1 MHGATIRFIRRVN
14 IYNFNI
20 QCIYWYYLVKRL
32 ILISFR
38 ETLMNGQP
46 LNLGNNGT
54 LPILSP
60 DTYRTGQNIAVTLP
74 PTSIGFWVFTGV
86 QAEPC
91 LAAPSESTAEASNN
105 TMYHNIR
112 STKSRQYHNLSHS
125 DQEADSHIMNKSR
138 GYEFNDTTGQYK
150 QFSGRIME
158 DNISETDKGDF
169 QSSNTKMVEEFDM
182 NIRSK
187 SIRRKR
193 DERDRTAQGRYKRNV
208 SESVKYLIPGLQSD
222 YTQANNGI
230 TIKTLTGRRNR
241 GDRLQEIP
249 KIAAHESNTH
259 SLLHEPHRH
268 VSSEDVDEGLPGISS
283 GRLKVNSFTGGGIY
297 FQSGGKS
304 SEKRNN
310 DYDYVDK
317 DENVYEEYEYVPSE
331 KEYFHGPTEYFEVF
345 HKPGAAANEK
355 FAGYRGEISEAESIA
370 FMKQRNQE
378 WEQRYDD
385 HDHDYKV
392 IHEQGLTAQDNHKA
406 KSVAP
411 RMPNT
416 YYTEINKQDSSDE
429 GEDFEVQR
437 RIKGKYKIDVK
448 KDASNRRKVEK
459 RNHENDYP
467 DLSSLIAKLKKD
479 ATNALGVLNNK
490 YNNID
495 IPAEQAEITKSSH
508 RIKETATT
516 EQNKNNSSTAEE
528 YYQEG
533 YRTRRLGKEN
543 SKMTNQRNDR
553 NVTQHANH
561 ENYNEYANH
570 ESFNN
575 TEIASSSRGNVQ
587 FSKERPRKIS
597 HKVVYDNGSERTSS
611 DTRHNPYKQ
620 DSKTRLTEKSFQRT
634 VEDSY
639 EDDEK
644 ESRASKQRTGNR
656 NENSENNEYNITDD
670 WYVQINPTEVS
681 EADSDERVMKTYS
694 RKIKHHNQQN
704 IGNSRDTDKVHELV
718 SAVNGQKPTESINP
732 NYRMK
737 PSRRELSN
745 PYRIESAP
753 GGMVTQKLVQIEG
766 QSEEESDIQHMKHPS
781 RTEVMT
787 DESKETAE
795 TDDKQDEAMARK
807 MKTNKSKQTN
817 QVIIRMPTSNKEARQ
832 RVRRDV
838 PSHLPILEAL
848 KENRHMWNKNAT
860 AHEKETQSETI
871 SDSNSAELQMKSQ
884 NIKENSQLQTAYTNV
899 PITVMIKSYEDLQ
912 LDHSTKPSEGKN
924 ADHSTQMYSSLNTY
938 KESSGNEYEKYR
950 ELTTEVITHP
960 QQKVHNTLMDR
971 NHQEEYKEPGTNKT
985 YWELHSGGSMEYF
998 MDPKQSKKEGNIKRE
1013 IGSSLMLEPYI
1024 DTNSSDRMMI
1034 QGVADGAQ
1042 YQHASVLRTGS
1053 SVQEAK
1059 RQSATDISTR
1069 ETAPPVLMDR
1079 NSESKH
1085 DTTQPTMIA
1094 NNEEGTTD
1102 VDEDKNAHKDRDGA
1116 LIVKMYHENLEPAR
1130 GVIRLPKAIET
1141 HINLQHGPRKVT
1153 TGGINYNEP
1162 ISNKEKYKHIKNR
1175 IQTHEQTG
1183 QTGVWNMGIPVK
1195 ISEVPPADKSSI
1207 LLGKVKPSKLEN
1219 KSTKMLHGLPFSF
1232 TFGNSNKGITV
1243 SETGAS
1249 ALRKKQ
1255 HMIRWNQ
1262 NKSEDTQLHT
1272 SEGQYTEEGNF
1283 TVEGKRDGQ
1292 RVGRPYEKTMQRHN
1306 ETGQIRHS
1314 TLKTSSEQIEQE
1326 VISDV
1331 AKKTFGEI
1339 ASLETLADNTA
1350 SKRPFLKNNVK
1361 LYTANSDS
1369 TDAAPTE
1376 PSELNARNATKK
1388 FNTINDV
1395 RTETL
1400 ANLKN
1405 IHDKMKKAEDKAV
1418 KMTHSTTGPR
1428 SVQQSSGDGDSDN
1441 NGLVHKVNTVT
1452 SELKTKNEKEKEHS
1466 TLSAEKGLRSKA
1478 DFTEGK
1484 FRILSKKKETDVAH
1498 SKLED
1503 ITTNYISDGKSVA
1516 DPLVRSAKDTGHL
1529 KYIAAMKENLN
1540 LHGLDNTNYN
1550 IKLQPSTIPTTD
1562 NMRTHLEKRRLEIL
1576 QALTAQHAKLKDDLL
1591 KMRVMAAEEKLKLP
1605 HHINRRDTTQNKLTE
1620 SLMSSSETKDAYAP
1634 IYIKNEDHID
1644 SSNKDNPSIRS
1655 QNFGD
1660 KDSDPSSYT
1669 EKSND
1674 KYYSQDIY
1682 KLLEQIFLPV
1692 SMIAD
1697 LSDIQVPVLGSQH
1710 VYKTQ
1715 HYSKHDI
1722 LPSSYVSDKED
1733 QSLVQQSKNFS
1744 SGVVPFSVLHD
1755 MGPITMYAEGLFPGW
1770 HTEEKDHNKEN
1781 VSQISNLNLNPNQIA
1796 VEDKSLG
1803 DEHIEIK
1810 ELSIPLFLPRP
1821 VLLNDPMMVE
1831 SKRMPT
1837 SENEIKFFLDSE
1849 TNEAGA
1855 NNADLT
1861 REESHIPSLLPATR
1875 SDSSHSPMNAGET
1888 DNASLQESWKL
1899 HNSGNIRESL
1909 VPVTD
1914 KNDSNKVLLTVT
1926 VLSGV
1931 DSRKEKKENSEMMD
1945 EYINKDSNPGRKHL
1959 KSSNKRNVSDKSLH
1973 NSGLEEAELSKLEL
1987 SETIEDAKKYNNR
2000 CKSCDKHKNTL
2011 IFQPLAQDL
2020 GNNSELTLQPDNSNT
2035 AHIRSER
2042 AISYLFNDN
2051 LLQPSTMANNKN
2063 PRIEDNINDTYWLQT
2078 VFNNNSKSSEKKS
2091 QTEEINSNMHHDV
2104 IMPMSN
2110 ELIISDVSPNSYNL
2124 IGREKFKFNSED
2136 TTPANSLHVTNMKL
2150 ITDYQTKDFENV
2162 TNENRLAN
2170 QTFLG
2175 ISDNFL
2181 NDIINAAAHS
2191 EMSNNKIKDAL
2202 TETSNDV
2209 NLQTNEIN
2217 RQFRILHRFP
2227 KSQHEASTTK
2237 SGTEGNTVEIKSIPY
2252 KFHKHV
2258 LNSNYEP
2265 KYKNSKK
2272 YSNPHEQQSSA
2283 ESSDEFPSTI
2293 IKLHNRI
2300 SPSDERSNAIK
2311 EVFSA
2316 VPEEFPNINN
2326 KSKGTFESTVS
2337 HDTTTTSEETSR
2349 TETEHNEVSK
2359 VPSDIMTN
2367 NNVHILTEPNV
2378 NKQDNGSLIILQTYP
2393 PDNLNNLTGSKKDVT
2408 TLEQKTHDIELVP
2421 NSEEDTEY
2429 SDIVHRSTQHKETGN
2444 GEQETDYTHR
2454 EKKKASTTGHIHAL
2468 IKNISNHIVKFFH
2481 NIPPWNY
2488 FSPEHTIRPL

>member
-1 MHGATIRFIRRVN
+1 
-14 IYNFNI
+14 
-20 QCIYWYYLVKRL
+20 
-32 ILISFR
+32 
-38 ETLMNGQP
+38 MNGQP
-46 LNLGNNGT
+46 LNLGDKGT

-91 LAAPSESTAEASNN
+91 LATPSESTAEASNN

-125 DQEADSHIMNKSR
+125 DQENDSHIMNKSR
-138 GYEFNDTTGQYK
+138 GYEFNDMNGQYK

-158 DNISETDKGDF
+158 DNISQTDKGDF
-169 QSSNTKMVEEFDM
+169 ESSNTKMVEEFDM
-182 NIRSK
+182 NVRSK

-193 DERDRTAQGRYKRNV
+193 DERERTAQGHYKRNV

-230 TIKTLTGRRNR
+230 NIKNLIGRRNR
-241 GDRLQEIP
+241 GDRLQEIS
-249 KIAAHESNTH
+249 KIAAHERNIH

-268 VSSEDVDEGLPGISS
+268 VSSEDADEGLPGISS
-283 GRLKVNSFTGGGIY
+283 GRLKVNSLTGGGIY

-345 HKPGAAANEK
+345 HKSGADANEM

-406 KSVAP
+406 KSVAT

-437 RIKGKYKIDVK
+437 RIKGKYKIDIK
-448 KDASNRRKVEK
+448 KDTSNRRKVEK
-459 RNHENDYP
+459 RNHENDHP
-467 DLSSLIAKLKKD
+467 DLPSLIAKLKKD
-479 ATNALGVLNNK
+479 ATTALGVLNNK
-490 YNNID
+490 YNNSTD
-495 IPAEQAEITKSSH
+495 VPAEQAEITKSSH

-516 EQNKNNSSTAEE
+516 EQNKNNFSTAEE

-543 SKMTNQRNDR
+543 SEMTNQRNDR

-561 ENYNEYANH
+561 ENH

-575 TEIASSSRGNVQ
+575 TEIASSSCGNVQ

-597 HKVVYDNGSERTSS
+597 HKVVYDNGSERIST

-620 DSKTRLTEKSFQRT
+620 DSKTRLTEKFFQRT
-634 VEDSY
+634 AEDSY

-656 NENSENNEYNITDD
+656 AEHSENNEYNIADD

-681 EADSDERVMKTYS
+681 EADSEERVMKTYS

-704 IGNSRDTDKVHELV
+704 TGNSRDTHKVHELV
-718 SAVNGQKPTESINP
+718 SAVKGQKPIESINP

-766 QSEEESDIQHMKHPS
+766 QSEEESDIQYMKHPS

-787 DESKETAE
+787 DESKETTE
-795 TDDKQDEAMARK
+795 TDDKQEDAMARK
-807 MKTNKSKQTN
+807 MKANKSKQTN
-817 QVIIRMPTSNKEARQ
+817 QVIIRMPTSNKEAR

-838 PSHLPILEAL
+838 PSHLPILDAL

-860 AHEKETQSETI
+860 AQEKETQSETI
-871 SDSNSAELQMKSQ
+871 SDSNNAELQMKSQ
-884 NIKENSQLQTAYTNV
+884 NIKENNQLQTVYTNV
-899 PITVMIKSYEDLQ
+899 PITAMIKSYEDLQ
-912 LDHSTKPSEGKN
+912 QDHSTKPSEGEN
-924 ADHSTQMYSSLNTY
+924 AAHSTQTYSSLNTY

-950 ELTTEVITHP
+950 ELTTEVITNP
-960 QQKVHNTLMDR
+960 QQKVRNTLMDR
-971 NHQEEYKEPGTNKT
+971 NHQQEYKESGTNKT
-985 YWELHSGGSMEYF
+985 YWDLHSGGSVEYF
-998 MDPKQSKKEGNIKRE
+998 MDSKQSKKEGNIKRE

-1024 DTNSSDRMMI
+1024 DTNSSDSMMI
-1034 QGVADGAQ
+1034 QAVADGAQ

-1059 RQSATDISTR
+1059 RHSATDVSTR

-1085 DTTQPTMIA
+1085 DTTQPAMIV
-1094 NNEEGTTD
+1094 NNEESTTD
-1102 VDEDKNAHKDRDGA
+1102 VDEDKNVHKDRDGA
-1116 LIVKMYHENLEPAR
+1116 LIVKMYHENLEPASS
-1130 GVIRLPKAIET
+1130 VIRLPKAIET
-1141 HINLQHGPRKVT
+1141 HINLQHVPRKVT

-1162 ISNKEKYKHIKNR
+1162 ILKKEKYKHTKNR
-1175 IQTHEQTG
+1175 IQTHEETG

-1195 ISEVPPADKSSI
+1195 ISEVPPAYKSSI

-1219 KSTKMLHGLPFSF
+1219 KSTKMPHGLPFSF
-1232 TFGNSNKGITV
+1232 TFGNSNKETTV

-1249 ALRKKQ
+1249 VSRKNQ

-1262 NKSEDTQLHT
+1262 NKSEDSQLHA
-1272 SEGQYTEEGNF
+1272 SGQYTEEGNL
-1283 TVEGKRDGQ
+1283 TVEAKHDGQ
-1292 RVGRPYEKTMQRHN
+1292 RVGRPYEKTMQRYN
-1306 ETGQIRHS
+1306 ETGQNRYS

-1331 AKKTFGEI
+1331 AKKTLGEI

-1361 LYTANSDS
+1361 LYTANGDS
-1369 TDAAPTE
+1369 TDVAPTE
-1376 PSELNARNATKK
+1376 PSKLNAQNATKK
-1388 FNTINDV
+1388 FTTINDV
-1395 RTETL
+1395 RTENL

-1418 KMTHSTTGPR
+1418 KMTQSTTGSR

-1441 NGLVHKVNTVT
+1441 NGLVHKVNTAT
-1452 SELKTKNEKEKEHS
+1452 SELKIKNEKEKEYS
-1466 TLSAEKGLRSKA
+1466 TLSAEKGLKSKI

-1529 KYIAAMKENLN
+1529 KHIAAMKENLN

-1550 IKLQPSTIPTTD
+1550 IKLQASTLPTTE
-1562 NMRTHLEKRRLEIL
+1562 NMRTNLEKRHLEIL
-1576 QALTAQHAKLKDDLL
+1576 QALTAQHAKLKEDLL
-1591 KMRVMAAEEKLKLP
+1591 KIRVMAAEGKLKLP

-1620 SLMSSSETKDAYAP
+1620 SLMSSSETKDSYAP

-1644 SSNKDNPSIRS
+1644 CSNKDNPSIRS
-1655 QNFGD
+1655 QYFGD

-1669 EKSND
+1669 EQSND
-1674 KYYSQDIY
+1674 KYYSQDTY
-1682 KLLEQIFLPV
+1682 KLLGQIFLPV
-1692 SMIAD
+1692 SMITD

-1722 LPSSYVSDKED
+1722 LPSSYASDKED

-1755 MGPITMYAEGLFPGW
+1755 KGPKTMYAEGLFPGW

-1781 VSQISNLNLNPNQIA
+1781 VSQISNLNSNPNQIA
-1796 VEDKSLG
+1796 VEDKFLG

-1821 VLLNDPMMVE
+1821 VLNDPMMVE
-1831 SKRMPT
+1831 SRRMPT

-1849 TNEAGA
+1849 TDEADV
-1855 NNADLT
+1855 NNADST
-1861 REESHIPSLLPATR
+1861 REENHISSLLPATR

-1888 DNASLQESWKL
+1888 DDAYLKESWKL
-1899 HNSGNIRESL
+1899 HNSGNTRESL

-1914 KNDSNKVLLTVT
+1914 KNDSNKVFLAVN
-1926 VLSGV
+1926 VLPGV

-1945 EYINKDSNPGRKHL
+1945 ENINKDSKPGRKHL
-1959 KSSNKRNVSDKSLH
+1959 KSTNKRNVSDKSLH
-1973 NSGLEEAELSKLEL
+1973 KSGLEEAELSKLRL
-1987 SETIEDAKKYNNR
+1987 SETIEDVKKHNNR
-2000 CKSCDKHKNTL
+2000 CKTCDKHKNTL
-2011 IFQPLAQDL
+2011 VFQPLAQDL

-2035 AHIRSER
+2035 ARIRSER

-2063 PRIEDNINDTYWLQT
+2063 PRIEDNINDTYGLQI

-2091 QTEEINSNMHHDV
+2091 QTEEINSNIHHNV
-2104 IMPMSN
+2104 TMPMSN
-2110 ELIISDVSPNSYNL
+2110 ELIISDVGPNSYRLTGQENF
-2124 IGREKFKFNSED
+2124 EFNSED
-2136 TTPANSLHVTNMKL
+2136 TTPANSLHVTNTEL
-2150 ITDYQTKDFENV
+2150 ITDYQTKDFENI

-2170 QTFLG
+2170 HTFLG
-2175 ISDNFL
+2175 ISGNFL
-2181 NDIINAAAHS
+2181 NNIINAAAHGAI
-2191 EMSNNKIKDAL
+2191 ENKKTKDAL
-2202 TETSNDV
+2202 RETSNNV

-2217 RQFRILHRFP
+2217 RQFRILHRFQ
-2227 KSQHEASTTK
+2227 KSQHKASTTK
-2237 SGTEGNTVEIKSIPY
+2237 SGTVEIKGIPY
-2252 KFHKHV
+2252 KFNKHV

-2265 KYKNSKK
+2265 KYKNSMK
-2272 YSNPHEQQSSA
+2272 YSNPHEQKSSA
-2283 ESSDEFPSTI
+2283 ESSDEFSSTI
-2293 IKLHNRI
+2293 LKLHNRS

-2337 HDTTTTSEETSR
+2337 HDTTTISEETSR
-2349 TETEHNEVSK
+2349 NETDYNEVSK

-2367 NNVHILTEPNV
+2367 TNVDILTEPNV

-2393 PDNLNNLTGSKKDVT
+2393 PDNLNNLTDSKKDVT
-2408 TLEQKTHDIELVP
+2408 TLEQKTHNIELVP
-2421 NSEEDTEY
+2421 NTKEDTEY
-2429 SDIVHRSTQHKETGN
+2429 SDIVNRSTQHKETGN

-2454 EKKKASTTGHIHAL
+2454 EKKPTSTMGHTQAL